1 MQKFIKLR
9 NANLKKIMINKKSP
23 RSKSVH
29 CNSKKNI
36 KNENVS
42 NKVVKNNNILPI
54 NKDFELTNEIDLAE
68 KIFKANQL
76 KIEENKIEEKEINLL
91 NEQIRK
97 IMLKNYELEK
107 KIQYHLNLRLTYEKN
122 QKEMASYINNLN
134 YKFRH
139 YDETVKEFESM
150 MNKLKGENK
159 KLENEYDK
167 KIEKIEKEND
177 KLKKRVQDR
186 IDLYIYQKGEIE
198 EKTVKTKNLENE
210 IKAQEK
216 LVADRVNLNKA
227 KIKELEEK
235 YDNMYKKIINLEV
248 NLEDKKYRLFDTDLF
263 TIDEN
268 NTNVIFDKNKL
279 NQEIKDKEN
288 NKNKNREEITDIN
301 NKIEDFESN
310 NEALL
315 YELIEL
321 NKQYES
327 LLSNKRKNDF
337 IRNKEGKPTF
347 SFSSN
352 RSTTSNYNTY
362 INNIKDFRETTP
374 RALNDSKYK

>member
-1 MQKFIKLR
+1 MQKFKKLR
-9 NANLKKIMINKKSP
+9 NANLQKLMINKKSS
-23 RSKSVH
+23 RSKSVQG
-29 CNSKKNI
+29 NSKRNI
-36 KNENVS
+36 KNEKVS
-42 NKVVKNNNILPI
+42 NKFEKNNNILSI
-54 NKDFELTNEIDLAE
+54 NNDLELKNEDLAE

-76 KIEENKIEEKEINLL
+76 KIEENKIEDTEINLL

-97 IMLKNYELEK
+97 TMLKNYELEK

-139 YDETVKEFESM
+139 YDETVKEFESK

-159 KLENEYDK
+159 KLANEYDK
-167 KIEKIEKEND
+167 KIEKIEREND

-210 IKAQEK
+210 IKIQEK
-216 LVADRVNLNKA
+216 LCADRVNLNKA

-235 YDNMYKKIINLEV
+235 YDNMYKKVINLEV

-268 NTNVIFDKNKL
+268 NSNVIYDKNKL

-288 NKNKNREEITDIN
+288 NKNKNKEEINNIN

-321 NKQYES
+321 NKQYEN
-327 LLSNKRKNDF
+327 LLSNKRKNEF
-337 IRNKEGKPTF
+337 IRNREGKPTF

-362 INNIKDFRETTP
+362 INNIKDLHETP
-374 RALNDSKYK
+374 RTLNESKYK